1 MILKHHHSQAL
12 VQQHVLIKV
21 QAVPYSIAPD
31 IKTDQQ
37 FLLVVLMIQPL
48 TFVQKCWITL

>member
-48 TFVQKCWITL
+48 MFVQKC